1 MGIPDF
7 SKDMYSLP
15 HQSSTSTASQLP
27 DPAVLAPV
35 ERPRKHVLRQHPD
48 AAIRYKER
56 IESGSMDFGGPNLNS
71 HTAFVLVHG
80 LEGWC
85 CGMCFLLFFIVVFWG
100 SMVG

>member
-1 MGIPDF
+1 MIFVFGVSLARVFPFLLPPFSFPPLPPSQEKYIQIVGIPDF

-48 AAIRYKER
+48 AASEVRAVAR
-56 IESGSMDFGGPNLNS
+56 QGGQ
-71 HTAFVLVHG
+71 AG
-80 LEGWC
+80 DQ
-85 CGMCFLLFFIVVFWG
+85 
-100 SMVG
+100 